1 MSITSLQLFVHRI
14 VNLWHYY
21 QTTLSKISTEIFLVS
36 TITVDLSLKYLK
48 IYIANSETYFNF
60 SELCIGLV
68 YIVFNIDK
76 IF

>member
-1 MSITSLQLFVHRI
+1 MSITSLQSFVHRI

-36 TITVDLSLKYLK
+36 TITLDLSLKCLK
-48 IYIANSETYFNF
+48 KIANSDTYFNF
-60 SELCIGLV
+60 SELCIGFV